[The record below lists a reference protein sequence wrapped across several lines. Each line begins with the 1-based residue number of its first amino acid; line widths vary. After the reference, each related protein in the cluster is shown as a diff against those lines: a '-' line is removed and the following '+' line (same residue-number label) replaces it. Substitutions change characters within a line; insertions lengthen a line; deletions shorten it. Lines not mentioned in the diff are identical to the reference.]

1 MHSIE
6 PFFLWRDYY
15 TSSED
20 EDSPFFEREYSEFY
34 FTKKVYNYYIHPQW
48 DDFGS
53 ETLYLK
59 ILFADYE
66 KKYAIIELIGEWN
79 DTLENDIAT
88 LKDFVI
94 NPLLEKGI
102 NSFILL
108 GENVFN
114 FHGSDDC
121 YYEEWVEEVDERDGF
136 ICFVNFLP
144 HVFNEMEH
152 HDIHHHVCM
161 GTVFSGIAWRPMKP
175 NHFYLSIKRKIEEF
189 NNENNYQLEY

>member
-6 PFFLWRDYY
+6 PYFLWRDYY

-20 EDSPFFEREYSEFY
+20 EDSPFFNREYSEFY
-34 FTKKVYNYYIHPQW
+34 FSKKVYNYYIHPQW

-59 ILFADYE
+59 ILFADYD
-66 KKYAIIELIGEWN
+66 KKYVIIELIGEWN

-88 LKDFVI
+88 LKDNVI

-102 NSFILL
+102 NSFILI

-121 YYEEWVEEVDERDGF
+121 YYEEWVDEVDECGGF

-144 HVFNEMEH
+144 HVFDEMEH
-152 HDIHHHVCM
+152 HDINHHVYL
-161 GTVFSGIAWRPMKP
+161 GSVFSGIPWRPMKP
-175 NHFYLSIKRKIEEF
+175 NHFYLAVKKQIDAFE
-189 NNENNYQLEY
+189 NEDRFQLEY